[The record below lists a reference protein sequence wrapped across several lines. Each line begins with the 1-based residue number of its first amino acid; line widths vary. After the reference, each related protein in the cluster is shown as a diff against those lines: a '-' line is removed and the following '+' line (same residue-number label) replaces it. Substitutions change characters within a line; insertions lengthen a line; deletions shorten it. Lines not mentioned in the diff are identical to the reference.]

1 MRTYGVR
8 YFTRFGNI
16 SRSGIGVAELKFT
29 ANGTAWAQRKCGMRD
44 MRWCVM
50 QSMKHKKWILAV
62 MNNDSTA
69 YEVTDVMSD
78 NVKKIIQYADY
89 LNLVNSGKGIEA
101 GMLER
106 LEQLRLCYEMK
117 ESQVQMT

>member
-1 MRTYGVR
+1 
-8 YFTRFGNI
+8 
-16 SRSGIGVAELKFT
+16 
-29 ANGTAWAQRKCGMRD
+29 

-50 QSMKHKKWILAV
+50 QSMKYKKWILAV

-78 NVKKIIQYADY
+78 NVEKIIQYADY
-89 LNLVNSGKGIEA
+89 LNLVNSGKEIEA

-106 LEQLRLCYEMK
+106 LEQLRMCYEMK
-117 ESQVQMT
+117 ESQKTLPFTVTPLTCTKPTS